1 MALVAWGTFFTDM
14 SNHVEECADMS
25 YCEAKYEGFLK
36 DLGVWLDPGANT
48 EDKAFAHIQK
58 EKLKRVDWGEVA
70 VIAGITVVSTG
81 ICILCPPAT
90 PWVIA
95 GGVAAGALAEGG
107 MEVYE
112 ESKTGEYDWVKILT
126 KTLGGGL
133 KGALAASPL
142 KPLATGVGVA
152 TTGAIEDYI
161 YCIAN
166 GETHEQ
172 TLKSAAINGT
182 LEGVTAGGCKW
193 LCNAVANRVKV
204 KKLPETNP
212 KPISGELPEGTKG
225 PLKIN
230 IQLFAR
236 EGQEIVGTEF
246 SEIKP
251 TQLEINPERV
261 QYYIDKIKSGQ
272 KLDPVPIV
280 NVEGKGRFLLEGHHR
295 YVASKMMGVE
305 IDLIEIQGNG
315 PIGLKNWSQVEWT
328 GWNGFEWIYK

>member
-1 MALVAWGTFFTDM
+1 
-14 SNHVEECADMS
+14 
-25 YCEAKYEGFLK
+25 
-36 DLGVWLDPGANT
+36 
-48 EDKAFAHIQK
+48 
-58 EKLKRVDWGEVA
+58 
-70 VIAGITVVSTG
+70 
-81 ICILCPPAT
+81 
-90 PWVIA
+90 
-95 GGVAAGALAEGG
+95 
-107 MEVYE
+107 MEVYK
-112 ESKTGEYDWVKILT
+112 ESKTGEYDWRKILI
-126 KTLGGGL
+126 KTLGGSL

-142 KPLATGVGVA
+142 KPLATGLGVA

-172 TLKSAAINGT
+172 ALKSAAINGPI
-182 LEGVTAGGCKW
+182 EGLTVGGCKW

-251 TQLEINPERV
+251 TQLVINRERV
-261 QYYIDKIKSGQ
+261 DFYKSILQSGKKIQ
-272 KLDPVPIV
+272 PIEV
-280 NVEGKGRFLLEGHHR
+280 CEVEGKGAFIIEGHHR
-295 YVASKMMGVE
+295 FVASKELGIPVD
-305 IDLIEIQGNG
+305 IIRTKTGG
-315 PIGLKNWSQVEWT
+315 PTGFPSWKYVEWKKYINEEQF
-328 GWNGFEWIYK
+328 WSE

>member
-1 MALVAWGTFFTDM
+1 M
-14 SNHVEECADMS
+14 NEI
-25 YCEAKYEGFLK
+25 LK
-36 DLGVWLDPGANT
+36 QIDC
-48 EDKAFAHIQK
+48 
-58 EKLKRVDWGEVA
+58 GEVA

-107 MEVYE
+107 MEVYK

-172 TLKSAAINGT
+172 ALKSAAINGPI
-182 LEGVTAGGCKW
+182 EGLTAGGCKW
-193 LCNAVANRVKV
+193 LGNAVKA
-204 KKLPETNP
+204 KKLQESVS
-212 KPISGELPEGTKG
+212 KPIPVQLKSTHGVGVNVSGETSKIVSESSKMVRVGRWMCRAEYDKMIESGKVQMSADNKVHVANPANIGAFEKQASKGSIYVEFDVPSNTISKGGKEGWGVINGPGSLYDRLNAHKGLPRITEMPSFK
-225 PLKIN
+225 N
-230 IQLFAR
+230 I
-236 EGQEIVGTEF
+236 
-246 SEIKP
+246 EIK
-251 TQLEINPERV
+251 
-261 QYYIDKIKSGQ
+261 G
-272 KLDPVPIV
+272 
-280 NVEGKGRFLLEGHHR
+280 
-295 YVASKMMGVE
+295 SK
-305 IDLIEIQGNG
+305 
-315 PIGLKNWSQVEWT
+315 
-328 GWNGFEWIYK
+328 

>member
-1 MALVAWGTFFTDM
+1 
-14 SNHVEECADMS
+14 MS

-107 MEVYE
+107 MEVYK

-172 TLKSAAINGT
+172 ALKSAAINGPI
-182 LEGVTAGGCKW
+182 EGLTVGGCKW
-193 LCNAVANRVKV
+193 LGNAVASKVKV
-204 KKLPETNP
+204 DQTAK
-212 KPISGELPEGTKG
+212 
-225 PLKIN
+225 
-230 IQLFAR
+230 
-236 EGQEIVGTEF
+236 F
-246 SEIKP
+246 SKP
-251 TQLEINPERV
+251 TQTTGLKPSLQQFAKKGDCYSHKQNLDGLNEVINHLTKDVDGLEFDPNKEMINKLKEMLLNNQELTGAYKDFYEHELTESILMKQGYNYNDAHNMALEIHKVKPQALYSSEIV
-261 QYYIDKIKSGQ
+261 QKFYKWFNKGDYEYWGITIK
-272 KLDPVPIV
+272 K
-280 NVEGKGRFLLEGHHR
+280 
-295 YVASKMMGVE
+295 
-305 IDLIEIQGNG
+305 
-315 PIGLKNWSQVEWT
+315 
-328 GWNGFEWIYK
+328 